1 MTSVIHS
8 FWQWLG
14 SSTMSSLCVNEG
26 NIKLIILKLSVKNI
40 NLSYFYTILINHHPH
55 HYHPRHHRIGINM
68 NDKINYAN
76 EKELTTWWQSLSSF
90 ESPPCWTLSPFIEH
104 NLRIHTYSWQCI
116 RHWLLSRGWSSF
128 CNFSKN
134 PNNQPSIQ
142 FSFSDCC
149 SIQAYPPLSLHL
161 RRMYRTY
168 SYIDFSNLYLWKY
181 DCYSWWLV
189 VWEIVWTWWKT
200 KSFK

>member
-104 NLRIHTYSWQCI
+104 NLRIHIHIPDSVFVIGCCRGDELHSVIFQKI
-116 RHWLLSRGWSSF
+116 RTTNHPSSSAFLTAVLSRHILLS
-128 CNFSKN
+128 
-134 PNNQPSIQ
+134 PYI
-142 FSFSDCC
+142 SDECTVH
-149 SIQAYPPLSLHL
+149 IH
-161 RRMYRTY
+161 
-168 SYIDFSNLYLWKY
+168 I
-181 DCYSWWLV
+181 
-189 VWEIVWTWWKT
+189 
-200 KSFK
+200 